1 MLRSPPRSTRTD
13 TLFPYS
19 TLLRSTVTGTIS
31 GLAGSVETSSD
42 VLGAMQNIE
51 LYDRPDDYYATL
63 AGRFRGLTIG
73 QLDAAARKVLD
84 PDKLVWVVVGDAAKV
99 KTQLERLGLPVEVGT
114 APAAP
119 GGQ

>member
-1 MLRSPPRSTRTD
+1 MLFRCEFDR
-13 TLFPYS
+13 
-19 TLLRSTVTGTIS
+19 TVTATIR
-31 GLAGSVETSSD
+31 GRAGSVETSSD

-73 QLDAAARKVLD
+73 QLDAAARKVLV

-99 KTQLERLGLPVEVGT
+99 KHQLDSLGLGSEERPVGKECVRNGRSRGS
-114 APAAP
+114 PDH
-119 GGQ
+119 

>member
-1 MLRSPPRSTRTD
+1 MTLSFPKRRSYDLRTDQGITRTEFD
-13 TLFPYS
+13 
-19 TLLRSTVTGTIS
+19 RTGTGTS
-31 GLAGSVETSSD
+31 GELAGIFETSSD

-99 KTQLERLGLPVEVGT
+99 KPQLDRDRKSVV
-114 APAAP
+114 
-119 GGQ
+119 